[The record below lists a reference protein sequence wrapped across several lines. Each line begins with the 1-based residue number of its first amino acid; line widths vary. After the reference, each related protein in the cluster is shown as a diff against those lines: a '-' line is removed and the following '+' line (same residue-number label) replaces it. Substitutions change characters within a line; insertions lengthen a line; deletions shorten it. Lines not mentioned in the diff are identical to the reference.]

1 MSGLEIGL
9 CSLAAMLI
17 LIWLGMH
24 VAVALTLLSFL
35 GVWAIKGNWVVAS
48 KLLALAAYDSIA
60 SHIFGVVPLFV
71 LMGLLV
77 SVSDIGKDTF
87 EIAHRMFHRVRG
99 GLGIATVAA
108 NAVFAAITGISIAS
122 AAVFTKVA
130 VPEMLRLGY
139 TPRFATGVVAG
150 SSVLGMLIPP
160 SLLLILYGFLAE
172 TSVGALFIAGIVPG
186 LVLACAFAV
195 LIVFLAH
202 RVPSFVG
209 GDEGRSVSAN
219 GEGNDAGALSLAII
233 LAKLGPIVLLIG
245 LVLGGIYGGFFTPT
259 EAGAVGALGALLLAL
274 AKRKLSLRGFWQVL
288 VETGH
293 VTVSISFLIIAAS
306 IYTRMLTLSGIPQ
319 FVIGG
324 IEGAELGFAAV
335 LAIYVVIVL
344 LMGTVLDST
353 SIMLVSL
360 PLILPVM
367 IGFNADLV
375 WFGIVTV
382 LAVEIGLLTPPL
394 GIAVYVIASTLD
406 DPRIKLGDIFI
417 GAAPFA
423 AIMLL
428 VLIAVILWP
437 PLSIALV
444 Y

>member
-1 MSGLEIGL
+1 MDGLTIGTL
-9 CSLAAMLI
+9 SLAGMLL

-35 GVWAIKGNWVVAS
+35 GVWALKGNWVVAS

-60 SHIFGVVPLFV
+60 NHIFGVVPLFV

-77 SVSDIGKDTF
+77 SVSDIGRDTF
-87 EIAHRMFHRVRG
+87 EAAHQLFRRLRG

-130 VPEMLRLGY
+130 VPEMLKLGY

-160 SLLLILYGFLAE
+160 SLLLILYGFLSE
-172 TSVGALFIAGIVPG
+172 TSVGQLFIAGIIPG
-186 LVLACAFAV
+186 LLLAAAFGIAI
-195 LIVFLAH
+195 LFMAH
-202 RVPSFVG
+202 RLPGFVG
-209 GDEGRSVSAN
+209 EEAASAAPTAS
-219 GEGNDAGALSLAII
+219 GTGLLLKLA
-233 LAKLGPIVLLIG
+233 PIVGLIA
-245 LVLGGIYGGFFTPT
+245 LVLGGIYGGLFTPT
-259 EAGAVGALGALLLAL
+259 EAGAVGALGALVLAL
-274 AKRKLSLRGFWQVL
+274 SRRKLGLRDLWQVL

-319 FVIGG
+319 HLVGLVG
-324 IEGAELGFAAV
+324 DAELTFGV
-335 LAIYVVIVL
+335 LLAIYIAAILVL
-344 LMGTVLDST
+344 GTVLDST
-353 SIMLVSL
+353 SIMLIAL
-360 PLILPVM
+360 PLILPLVQ
-367 IGFNADLV
+367 GFGADLV

-382 LAVEIGLLTPPL
+382 VAVEIGLLTPPL
-394 GIAVYVIASTLD
+394 GLSVYVIKSTLD
-406 DPRIKLGDIFI
+406 DPRIALGDIFY

-423 AIMLL
+423 LIMLV
-428 VLIAVILWP
+428 VLIALVMWP
-437 PLSIALV
+437 DLSLALL
-444 Y
+444 